1 MGLMSV
7 RRLSLAT
14 VMSLCAFTGSV
25 LFSVPE
31 ALAVTPPVVEEESA
45 LNVAG
50 TSATLQAKI
59 DPQGSET
66 TYRFEYG
73 TSEAYGSQIPIPDG
87 LVGSGLAGVT
97 VSAHPQDL

>member
-14 VMSLCAFTGSV
+14 AVSLCVFAGCVS
-25 LFSVPE
+25 FSVPV
-31 ALAVTPPVVEEESA
+31 ALAVTPPVVEEVA
-45 LNVAG
+45 VLNAAG

-59 DPQGSET
+59 NPEGSET

-73 TSEAYGSQIPIPDG
+73 TSAAYG
-87 LVGSGLAGVT
+87 
-97 VSAHPQDL
+97 